1 MTRAFGAVS
10 PPLLR
15 FYVHF
20 PPPSQRPLIFPSLS
34 PPRDQLGFEALG
46 SHCGKEEGESREE
59 ANKHEFSS
67 SCYCVYGGITVI

>member
-34 PPRDQLGFEALG
+34 PPHGINSASRPWALTAAKKG
-46 SHCGKEEGESREE
+46 GKVGKKQTNTSFPPLATVYTEELR
-59 ANKHEFSS
+59 
-67 SCYCVYGGITVI
+67 